1 MPDSQHKIVQY
12 CWESR
17 LYLIRYDIPFLPRA
31 LLLLCQ
37 GIDRTFSPQGAG
49 RTSLFLAE
57 LSFTK
62 ALVGHSFSSALPNAW
77 IYRYL
82 RLDIFVALANWTQR
96 IGKDISPKRAAR
108 PCCPPVCVRLL
119 SSALLCSLLL
129 SCSARSAC
137 VVGGTLCR
145 WSVVCSGGGG
155 ISCRRYVG
163 LAYSTATVLLLSVLR
178 HPWAETRETEHNLFV
193 IFA

>member
-1 MPDSQHKIVQY
+1 MLDSQHKIVQY
-12 CWESR
+12 CWESW

-62 ALVGHSFSSALPNAW
+62 ALVGYSFSSALPNAW

-82 RLDIFVALANWTQR
+82 RLDIFVAWQIGHRELERIFRRNVLQGLVAHQSAFVSSPLLSSALFCSPQR
-96 IGKDISPKRAAR
+96 IGSPKRAA
-108 PCCPPVCVRLL
+108 
-119 SSALLCSLLL
+119 
-129 SCSARSAC
+129 
-137 VVGGTLCR
+137 
-145 WSVVCSGGGG
+145 
-155 ISCRRYVG
+155 
-163 LAYSTATVLLLSVLR
+163 
-178 HPWAETRETEHNLFV
+178 
-193 IFA
+193 

>member
-1 MPDSQHKIVQY
+1 MLDSQHKIVQY
-12 CWESR
+12 CWESW

-62 ALVGHSFSSALPNAW
+62 ALVGYSFSSALPNAW

-82 RLDIFVALANWTQR
+82 RLDIFVAWQIGHRELER
-96 IGKDISPKRAAR
+96 IFRRNVLQGLVAHQSAFVCSP
-108 PCCPPVCVRLL
+108 LL
-119 SSALLCSLLL
+119 SSAHLCSPALLAVL
-129 SCSARSAC
+129 VSLAVRCVGGRWC
-137 VVGGTLCR
+137 VV
-145 WSVVCSGGGG
+145 VVVVSIVSGM
-155 ISCRRYVG
+155 
-163 LAYSTATVLLLSVLR
+163 LA
-178 HPWAETRETEHNLFV
+178 
-193 IFA
+193 